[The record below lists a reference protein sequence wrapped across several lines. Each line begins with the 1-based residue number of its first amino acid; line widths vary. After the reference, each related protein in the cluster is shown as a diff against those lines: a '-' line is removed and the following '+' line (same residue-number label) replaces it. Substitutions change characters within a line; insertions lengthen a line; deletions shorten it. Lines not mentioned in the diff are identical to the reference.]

1 MNMIKSEQIEIVVQ
15 PSQLMV
21 KKTKRE
27 LERNTLRIT
36 DGSRPLHGYRVMSI
50 QHSEFKVC
58 VVYYNVTRVST
69 EPVAMMLGLLGMQ
82 HRTKDIIKEE
92 GKGGRMKIA

>member
-1 MNMIKSEQIEIVVQ
+1 M
-15 PSQLMV
+15 
-21 KKTKRE
+21 
-27 LERNTLRIT
+27 
-36 DGSRPLHGYRVMSI
+36 
-50 QHSEFKVC
+50 
-58 VVYYNVTRVST
+58 TRVST